1 MDNSEFKDLLKNL
14 SARIVGVAA
23 ALGLYF
29 GVTYYLMLQG
39 YL

>member
-1 MDNSEFKDLLKNL
+1 MNFKEIVKDL

-29 GVTYYLMLQG
+29 GITHYLILEG